1 MSKFN
6 MFASGFCAYVC
17 FIKAV
22 EGDIKM
28 AISVGLLALVNFI
41 IGMRDN

>member
-6 MFASGFCAYVC
+6 MFTSGFCAYAC

-22 EGDIKM
+22 EGNITM
-28 AISVGLLALVNFI
+28 TIGIGLLAIVNFI
-41 IGMRDN
+41 LGMRDN

>member
-6 MFASGFCAYVC
+6 MFASGFCACAC

-28 AISVGLLALVNFI
+28 AITIGLLALVNFI
-41 IGMRDN
+41 LGMRDN